1 MSCWPIVLRKSEIP
15 VSSSFKYVSGFSL
28 SGWQLKTD
36 RDRHFKTLVG
46 EHRNWIFKEESQC
59 DLSGWNWPLEIQW
72 LFGFSQ
78 PG

>member
-15 VSSSFKYVSGFSL
+15 VLSSFKSVSGFSL
-28 SGWQLKTD
+28 SGWHLKTD
-36 RDRHFKTLVG
+36 RQLKTFVG
-46 EHRNWIFKEESQC
+46 EHWNWIFIEESQC